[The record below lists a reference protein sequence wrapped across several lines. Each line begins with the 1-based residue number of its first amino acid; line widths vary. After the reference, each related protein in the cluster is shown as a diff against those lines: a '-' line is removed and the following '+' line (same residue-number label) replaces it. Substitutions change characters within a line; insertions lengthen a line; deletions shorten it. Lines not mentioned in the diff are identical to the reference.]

1 MVSSIPLA
9 GVMGWPVEHSLSPKL
24 HGFWLREMGIRGH
37 YVPLTVQPT
46 DLARALWSLP
56 ALGFRGVNITV
67 PHKEH
72 AINLVDN
79 VTLIAQKIGAVNT
92 ITVEEDGSLHGTN
105 TDAFGFIENLKAR
118 APEWDV
124 GRPILIIGAG
134 GAARAVCV
142 GLLEAGA
149 TEIRICNR
157 TRSRSESLTR
167 EIQGNCIGVDWA
179 DRMEACEEVGL
190 LVNTSS
196 LGMHGGEPLS
206 INLDRLPHHAVVS
219 DIVYVPLETRLLAA
233 AKLRGNTVVDG
244 LGMLLHQAQPGFYSW
259 FGQKPAVT
267 SGLRAHVMNE

>member
-1 MVSSIPLA
+1 MVASTRLA

-24 HGFWLREMGIRGH
+24 HGFWLREMGIKGH
-37 YVPLTVQPT
+37 YVPLSVQPT

-56 ALGFRGVNITV
+56 ALGFRGVNITI

-72 AINLVDN
+72 AINLVDH
-79 VTLIAQKIGAVNT
+79 VTPIAHQIGAINT
-92 ITVEEDGSLHGTN
+92 ITVREDGSLHGTN
-105 TDAFGFIENLKAR
+105 TDAFGFVENLKVH
-118 APEWDV
+118 APEWEV
-124 GRPILIIGAG
+124 GRPVLVIGAG

-142 GLLEAGA
+142 GLLEAGS

-167 EIQGNCIGVDWA
+167 EIQGNCIGVDWS
-179 DRMEACEEVGL
+179 DRMEACEEIGL

-206 INLDRLPHHAVVS
+206 LDLDRLPHEAVVS
-219 DIVYVPLETRLLAA
+219 DIVYVPLETPLLAA

-244 LGMLLHQAQPGFYSW
+244 LGMLLYQAQPGFYSW
-259 FGQKPAVT
+259 FGQNPAVT
-267 SGLRAHVMNE
+267 SRLRAHIMSE

>member
-1 MVSSIPLA
+1 
-9 GVMGWPVEHSLSPKL
+9 
-24 HGFWLREMGIRGH
+24 MGINGH
-37 YVPLTVQPT
+37 YIPFSVQPT
-46 DLARALWSLP
+46 ELARALWSLP

-79 VTLIAQKIGAVNT
+79 VTPIAHKIGAVNT

-105 TDAFGFIENLKAR
+105 TDAFGFIENLKTR

-124 GRPILIIGAG
+124 ARPILIIGAG

-167 EIQGNCIGVDWA
+167 EIQGNCIGVNWA

-206 INLDRLPHHAVVS
+206 MDLDRLPHHAVVS
-219 DIVYVPLETRLLAA
+219 DIVYVPLETPLLAA
-233 AKLRGNTVVDG
+233 ARLRGNTVVDG
-244 LGMLLHQAQPGFYSW
+244 LGMLLFQAQPGFYSW